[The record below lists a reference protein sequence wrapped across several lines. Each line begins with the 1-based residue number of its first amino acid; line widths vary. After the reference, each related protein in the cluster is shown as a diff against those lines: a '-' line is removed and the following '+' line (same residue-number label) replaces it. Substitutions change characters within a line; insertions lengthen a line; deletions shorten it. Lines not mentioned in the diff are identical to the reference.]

1 MDEALAA
8 VIRNFSGKTIRR
20 KLLVF
25 TEAYSIK
32 SFQEILKNSDRKS
45 NKLPLIIEPEKKM
58 FYIKSVFL

>member
-8 VIRNFSGKTIRR
+8 VKKALLPWNEWNFSGKTIRR

-25 TEAYSIK
+25 TEAYHIK

-45 NKLPLIIEPEKKM
+45 NKLPLIIEP
-58 FYIKSVFL
+58 